1 MNIEKLSE
9 NIATSRM
16 TKPTLT
22 KQPVAKEDK
31 VKLSK
36 KDSVDTSDLSQ
47 LISISIP
54 DLKAANAVRTD
65 KIKQFS
71 AQMDSQKAIPEK
83 VINTIFSRLVSM

>member
-1 MNIEKLSE
+1 
-9 NIATSRM
+9 M
-16 TKPTLT
+16 TKPTPT

-47 LISISIP
+47 LISTSIP
-54 DLKAANAVRTD
+54 DLNAANAVRTD
-65 KIKQFS
+65 KIRQFS
-71 AQMDSQKAIPEK
+71 GQIDSQAAIPEK